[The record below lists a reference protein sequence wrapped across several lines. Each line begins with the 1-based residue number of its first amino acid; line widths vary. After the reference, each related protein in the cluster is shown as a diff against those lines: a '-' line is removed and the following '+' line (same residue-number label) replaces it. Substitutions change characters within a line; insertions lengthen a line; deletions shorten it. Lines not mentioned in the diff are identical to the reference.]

1 MSHTYVLKVIAS
13 SDCTLFSQEFEAQ
26 FEEFTDE
33 RAVMY
38 AKNLLDDYK
47 TENPDCT
54 YVAVSLTEI
63 REVDVAG
70 INA

>member
-1 MSHTYVLKVIAS
+1 MSHTYILKAIAS
-13 SDCTLFSQEFEAQ
+13 SDCTLFSQEFEAR

-38 AKNLLDDYK
+38 AKNLLNDYK
-47 TENPDCT
+47 KQSPDCT

-63 REVDVAG
+63 RDVDITR